1 MFKTLSLAI
10 VIAAAAAAATPAH
23 AGWPISN
30 NGVSYNA
37 LAPNAL
43 APNAVEGHAA
53 LNGRVIGIEL
63 PPATGNFS
71 FVNPG
76 IEPALTRSVDD
87 HGRIAYQGQWGC
99 NLDSGVYIGC

>member
-23 AGWPISN
+23 AQWPVSA

-43 APNAVEGHAA
+43 APNAVAAHAA

-63 PPATGNFS
+63 PPSTG
-71 FVNPG
+71 
-76 IEPALTRSVDD
+76 EAD
-87 HGRIAYQGQWGC
+87 
-99 NLDSGVYIGC
+99 